1 MLQTAQRQSK
11 TKKTKPA
18 PPHERFLEAFR
29 WMLLT
34 RTLEEKLVSLYRGGL
49 ITGGV
54 YIGKGQEAVS
64 AACGLFLKKGDIF
77 APLIRDQAGRS
88 AFGEPLLDVTRTYL
102 GSRLGPMRGRD
113 GNIHRGRPQQNQL
126 AMVSHLGAMISVT
139 VGALMAK
146 RFKGEKGFI
155 GMTCIGEGGMQT
167 GAFHEGMN
175 IAAVEQVPLVIV
187 ATNNHYAYSTPN
199 DREFACHDL
208 VDRAIGYGFEG
219 YSLDG
224 TDLSA
229 CLEVIGGAVKRA
241 RAGRPPQ
248 LVVASVLRLSGH
260 GEHDDAS
267 YVTEEIKREP
277 FARDCLKVAE
287 QTIADLKLADAET
300 LAEWRKE
307 AAAKV
312 DEAIATAQKEAPPE
326 GDKEDWCALS
336 TRDLVDQL
344 EN

>member
-1 MLQTAQRQSK
+1 MLETATRSK
-11 TKKTKPA
+11 KSAAPKPA
-18 PPHERFLEAFR
+18 PHERFLEAFR
-29 WMLLT
+29 WMLLA

-54 YIGKGQEAVS
+54 YVGRGQEAVS
-64 AACGLFLKKGDIF
+64 VACGLFLQKGDIF

-102 GSRLGPMRGRD
+102 GSRQGPMRGRD
-113 GNIHRGRPQQNQL
+113 GNIHRGRPRNNQL
-126 AMVSHLGAMISVT
+126 AMISHLGAMVSVT

-146 RFKGEKGFI
+146 RFHGEKNFVGLS
-155 GMTCIGEGGMQT
+155 CIGEGGMQT
-167 GAFHEGMN
+167 GSFHEGMN
-175 IAAVEQVPLVIV
+175 IAAVEQVPLVVV

-219 YSLDG
+219 YTVDG
-224 TDLSA
+224 TDLTD
-229 CLEVIGGAVKRA
+229 CLDMIGSAVKRA

-267 YVTEEIKREP
+267 YVTDEIKRQP
-277 FARDCLKVAE
+277 FARDCLKLAE
-287 QTIADLKLADAET
+287 QTIVDVNLLDAAT
-300 LAEWRKE
+300 LREWRKD
-307 AAAKV
+307 AAAQV
-312 DEAIATAQKEAPPE
+312 DQAISTAQKEAAPE
-326 GDKEDWCALS
+326 ADEEDWCAIS
-336 TRDLVDQL
+336 TRDLVDPL
-344 EN
+344 E

>member
-1 MLQTAQRQSK
+1 MLQTATRGKKSTRSK
-11 TKKTKPA
+11 A
-18 PPHERFLEAFR
+18 APHERFLEAFR

-64 AACGLFLKKGDIF
+64 VACGLFLQKGDIF

-113 GNIHRGRPQQNQL
+113 GNIHRGRPRDNQL
-126 AMVSHLGAMISVT
+126 AMVSHLGAMVSVT

-146 RFKGEKGFI
+146 RGRGEKNFVGL
-155 GMTCIGEGGMQT
+155 TTIGEGGMQA

-175 IAAVEQVPLVIV
+175 IAAVEQVPLVVV

-219 YSLDG
+219 YSVDG
-224 TDLSA
+224 TDLAA
-229 CLEVIGGAVKRA
+229 CLDVIGSAVKRA

-267 YVTEEIKREP
+267 YVTDEMKRQP
-277 FARDCLKVAE
+277 FAQDCLKLAE
-287 QTIADLKLADAET
+287 KKVVDLEMADAAT
-300 LAEWRKE
+300 LKSWRE
-307 AAAKV
+307 DAARQV
-312 DEAIATAQKEAPPE
+312 DEAIASAQKEAAPDAE
-326 GDKEDWCALS
+326 REDWCAIS
-336 TRDLVDQL
+336 TRELVDRP
-344 EN
+344 E

>member
-11 TKKTKPA
+11 TKKPKTA
-18 PPHERFLEAFR
+18 LPHERFLEAFR

-64 AACGLFLKKGDIF
+64 VACGLFLQKGDIF

-102 GSRLGPMRGRD
+102 GSRQGPMRGRD
-113 GNIHRGRPQQNQL
+113 GNIHRGRPQDNQL

-146 RFKGEKGFI
+146 RFKGEKDFI
-155 GMTCIGEGGMQT
+155 GLACIGEGGMQA

-175 IAAVEQVPLVIV
+175 IAAVEEVPLVIV

-229 CLEVIGGAVKRA
+229 CLEVIGSAVKRA

-267 YVTEEIKREP
+267 YVTGEIKREP

-287 QTIADLKLADAET
+287 QTIADLNLVDAKT
-300 LAEWRKE
+300 LTEWHKE

-312 DEAIATAQKEAPPE
+312 DEAIATAQKEVPPD

-336 TRDLVDQL
+336 TRDLVDQA
-344 EN
+344 E

>member
-1 MLQTAQRQSK
+1 MLQTAQRSAKSK
-11 TKKTKPA
+11 TKKAA
-18 PPHERFLEAFR
+18 PPHDRFLEAFR
-29 WMLLT
+29 WMLLA

-64 AACGLFLKKGDIF
+64 VACGLFLQKGDVF

-102 GSRLGPMRGRD
+102 GSRQGPMRGRD
-113 GNIHRGRPQQNQL
+113 GNIHRGRPQENQL

-139 VGALMAK
+139 VGALMSK
-146 RFKGEKGFI
+146 RFKGEKGFV
-155 GMTCIGEGGMQT
+155 GLACIGEGGMQA

-199 DREFACHDL
+199 NREFACHDL

-219 YSLDG
+219 YTVDG
-224 TDLSA
+224 TDLTN
-229 CLEVIGGAVKRA
+229 CLDVIGSAVKRA

-267 YVTEEIKREP
+267 YVSEEVKRQP

-300 LAEWRKE
+300 LTAWRKD
-307 AAAKV
+307 ATAQV
-312 DEAIATAQKEAPPE
+312 DEAIAAAQQEAAPE
-326 GDKEDWCALS
+326 GNKEDWCALS
-336 TRDLVDQL
+336 MRDLVNSV
-344 EN
+344 E

>member
-1 MLQTAQRQSK
+1 MLETATRRKKSTRSK
-11 TKKTKPA
+11 A
-18 PPHERFLEAFR
+18 APHERFLEAFR

-64 AACGLFLKKGDIF
+64 VACGLFLQKGDIF

-102 GSRLGPMRGRD
+102 GSRQGPMRGRD
-113 GNIHRGRPQQNQL
+113 GNIHRGRPRDNQL
-126 AMVSHLGAMISVT
+126 AMISHLGAMVSVT

-146 RFKGEKGFI
+146 RFRGEKNFVGLS
-155 GMTCIGEGGMQT
+155 CIGEGGMQT

-175 IAAVEQVPLVIV
+175 IAAVEQVPLVVV

-208 VDRAIGYGFEG
+208 VDRAMGYGFEG
-219 YSLDG
+219 YTIDG
-224 TDLSA
+224 TDLTN
-229 CLEVIGGAVKRA
+229 CLDVIGGAVKRA

-248 LVVASVLRLSGH
+248 LVVASILRLSGH

-267 YVTEEIKREP
+267 YVTDEIKREP
-277 FARDCLKVAE
+277 FARDCVKAAE
-287 QTIADLKLADAET
+287 QTIVGLNLADAET
-300 LAEWRKE
+300 LAEWRRE
-307 AAAKV
+307 AAAQV
-312 DEAIATAQKEAPPE
+312 DQAISTAQKEAAPE
-326 GDKEDWCALS
+326 GDEENWCAIS
-336 TRDLVDQL
+336 TRDLVDSL
-344 EN
+344 E

>member
-1 MLQTAQRQSK
+1 
-11 TKKTKPA
+11 
-18 PPHERFLEAFR
+18 
-29 WMLLT
+29 MLLA

-49 ITGGV
+49 ITGV
-54 YIGKGQEAVS
+54 
-64 AACGLFLKKGDIF
+64 ACGLFLQKGDIF

-88 AFGEPLLDVTRTYL
+88 AFGEPLIDVTRTYL

-113 GNIHRGRPQQNQL
+113 GNIHRGHPRENEL
-126 AMVSHLGAMISVT
+126 AMISHLGAMVSVT
-139 VGALMAK
+139 VGSLMAK
-146 RFKGEKGFI
+146 RFKGEKNFVGLA
-155 GMTCIGEGGMQT
+155 CIGEGGMQT

-175 IAAVEQVPLVIV
+175 LAAVEQVPLVIV

-199 DREFACHDL
+199 DRQFACHDL

-224 TDLSA
+224 TDLGA
-229 CLEVIGGAVKRA
+229 CLEVIGSAVKRA

-267 YVTEEIKREP
+267 YVTEEIKQQP

-287 QTIADLKLADAET
+287 QTIIDLNLVDAQT
-300 LAEWRKE
+300 LGEWRKDAVAQVE
-307 AAAKV
+307 
-312 DEAIATAQKEAPPE
+312 EAIAGAQKEPAPE
-326 GDKEDWCALS
+326 GDKEDWYALS
-336 TRDLVDQL
+336 TRDLVDYAD